1 MSGSNRKFGRHSKR
15 SPAAARY
22 KGGNV
27 LQRNKRINEEK
38 AMACV
43 LADAKKKMKVPRG
56 TARRLRRSGRA
67 RAAA

>member
-27 LQRNKRINEEK
+27 LQRNKRINAEK
-38 AMACV
+38 AAAQV
-43 LADAKKKMKVPRG
+43 VADADKKMKTPRG
-56 TARRLRRSGRA
+56 SARRLRRSGRA
-67 RAAA
+67 QIAA